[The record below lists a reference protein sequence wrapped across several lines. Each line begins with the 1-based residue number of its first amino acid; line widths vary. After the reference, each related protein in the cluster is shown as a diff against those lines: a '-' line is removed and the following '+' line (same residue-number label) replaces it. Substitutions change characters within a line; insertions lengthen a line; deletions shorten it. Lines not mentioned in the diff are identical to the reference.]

1 MERTP
6 TPNAAVHVRGAGH
19 GFDRDRR
26 ESHDAAA
33 AELAMRRPIGSFGAH
48 PG

>member
-1 MERTP
+1 MERAP

-19 GFDRDRR
+19 GFDRDRHK
-26 ESHDAAA
+26 SHGATS